1 MFTINKKAK
10 NLSMALMAIG
20 LIALIFGFVS
30 NPHGAWPALL
40 FNTYFYL
47 GISVFAVFFVAMQYV
62 SEAGWSIVLKRVP
75 EAIMGA
81 LPVFSAIMLLIM
93 VASIMHFNHIYH
105 WLHEGIM
112 TVGHAE
118 YDYIIA
124 GKEPYL
130 NATFFII
137 RTIIYLLGWNYFAK
151 KLRSLSLLEDREGG
165 TAIHFKS
172 VSTSAWFMVFFAVTS
187 AMASWDWIMSIDAH
201 WFSTLFGWYVFAEW
215 AAIGFTTILLFT
227 LYLQRQGYLKDVN
240 ESHIHDLGK
249 WIFAFSLVW
258 TYMWFS
264 QFMLIWYANIP
275 EEVAYFTA
283 RLEVENYKFLFWFSM
298 IINFVLPVILL
309 MSRDAKRHNSR
320 LIFVSI
326 IILIG
331 HWLNSYLLV
340 APGTLNT
347 HGHIGFT
354 EIGIGLGFAGL
365 LIHLTFKTLAKEPME
380 AKNHPMLDESKHL
393 HT

>member
-1 MFTINKKAK
+1 
-10 NLSMALMAIG
+10 
-20 LIALIFGFVS
+20 
-30 NPHGAWPALL
+30 
-40 FNTYFYL
+40 
-47 GISVFAVFFVAMQYV
+47 
-62 SEAGWSIVLKRVP
+62 
-75 EAIMGA
+75 
-81 LPVFSAIMLLIM
+81 
-93 VASIMHFNHIYH
+93 
-105 WLHEGIM
+105 
-112 TVGHAE
+112 
-118 YDYIIA
+118 
-124 GKEPYL
+124 
-130 NATFFII
+130 
-137 RTIIYLLGWNYFAK
+137 
-151 KLRSLSLLEDREGG
+151 
-165 TAIHFKS
+165 
-172 VSTSAWFMVFFAVTS
+172 
-187 AMASWDWIMSIDAH
+187 
-201 WFSTLFGWYVFAEW
+201 
-215 AAIGFTTILLFT
+215 
-227 LYLQRQGYLKDVN
+227 
-240 ESHIHDLGK
+240 
-249 WIFAFSLVW
+249 
-258 TYMWFS
+258 MWFS

-365 LIHLTFKTLAKEPME
+365 LIHLTFKTLAKEQME